1 MPHSRLIISSSFT
14 EHAIARASNDSSAI
28 ATRDADFASQ
38 SFLDRRNQP
47 FATSLPHWI
56 LFNYNTM
63 DCDFCL
69 ACDKQSP
76 NGAYCS
82 QQCRLAELENASR
95 PAPPSPRSP
104 LTPSNAA
111 RLSWSSQ
118 TSTQDSSSNYVLSPA
133 FDFAAA
139 NKPGSTS
146 PRQIGRDYST
156 HDSYFMRTPTEQS
169 RSQSIASQQ
178 RAITPC
184 SSRTSLSSNV
194 SNSGCVSSTSGIS
207 QKAKAELD
215 GYFSSF
221 SQAKAAKRRPSLR

>member
-1 MPHSRLIISSSFT
+1 
-14 EHAIARASNDSSAI
+14 
-28 ATRDADFASQ
+28 
-38 SFLDRRNQP
+38 
-47 FATSLPHWI
+47 
-56 LFNYNTM
+56 M

-82 QQCRLAELENASR
+82 QQCRLADLENASR

-104 LTPSNAA
+104 LAPSNAA

-156 HDSYFMRTPTEQS
+156 HDSYFMRTPTEQPQ
-169 RSQSIASQQ
+169 SQSFASQQ

>member
-1 MPHSRLIISSSFT
+1 MGFHFKI
-14 EHAIARASNDSSAI
+14 
-28 ATRDADFASQ
+28 
-38 SFLDRRNQP
+38 
-47 FATSLPHWI
+47 
-56 LFNYNTM
+56 M

-82 QQCRLAELENASR
+82 QQCRLADLENASR
-95 PAPPSPRSP
+95 PAPPSPKSP
-104 LTPSNAA
+104 LAPSNAA

-118 TSTQDSSSNYVLSPA
+118 TSNQDSSNYVLSPA

-156 HDSYFMRTPTEQS
+156 HDSYFMRTPTEQP
-169 RSQSIASQQ
+169 RSQSIASQ
-178 RAITPC
+178 RAITHC
-184 SSRTSLSSNV
+184 SLRTSLSSNV